1 MSTVPAIGLRIK
13 RLRAKLDLTQT
24 AFAEKIGVKG
34 GVVSAWENGT
44 APVPYGRV
52 LIICEAYRVNE
63 RWLQTGVGEMM
74 MQPRQAPAPARDQA
88 LEYFMRILDRTTPEA
103 RHEALE
109 FMREVIERYEKLQ
122 KEEGEIPSVDFSDPD
137 NLKIYSADADF
148 ENEDDDEY
156 DYEYEDEYGDEYD
169 E

>member
-1 MSTVPAIGLRIK
+1 MSMVPAIGSRIK
-13 RLRAKLDLTQT
+13 RLRAKLNLTQV

-63 RWLQTGVGEMM
+63 RWLQSGVGEMM
-74 MQPRQAPAPARDQA
+74 MQPRQESAPSRDQA
-88 LEYFMRILDRTTPEA
+88 FEFFLRILDRTTPEA
-103 RHEALE
+103 RHEAVE
-109 FMREVIERYEKLQ
+109 FMRDVVARYDRLQ
-122 KEEGEIPSVDFSDPD
+122 KEEGELPSVDFTHPD
-137 NLKIYSADADF
+137 DVKIYSADDDF
-148 ENEDDDEY
+148 ENEEDEDEY
-156 DYEYEDEYGDEYD
+156 DYEDEYGDEYD